1 MAQKELHKVLKRSKT
16 QLKNIESH
24 IKEGTTVLERKQ
36 KSLLELDPKSES
48 ATVDKKAES
57 TDFEMDLSQKSAVKK
72 EKDSTSKKE
81 AKSSEATK
89 AAKKDESDKKDD
101 VKKESNT
108 FDLESL
114 TEKNNKMWDVKFK
127 EAK

>member
-48 ATVDKKAES
+48 VTADKKAES
-57 TDFEMDLSQKSAVKK
+57 TDFEMDLSLARNQLLRKK
-72 EKDSTSKKE
+72 RIPPPKKRQG
-81 AKSSEATK
+81 
-89 AAKKDESDKKDD
+89 
-101 VKKESNT
+101 
-108 FDLESL
+108 
-114 TEKNNKMWDVKFK
+114 
-127 EAK
+127 

>member
-16 QLKNIESH
+16 QVKNIESH
-24 IKEGTTVLERKQ
+24 IKEGNEVLEKKQ
-36 KSLLELDPKSES
+36 KSLVELDPKSES
-48 ATVDKKAES
+48 EKKVES
-57 TDFEMDLSQKSAVKK
+57 NDFEMDLSQKSAVKK
-72 EKDSTSKKE
+72 EKAAPKQETKP
-81 AKSSEATK
+81 SEAPK
-89 AAKKDESDKKDD
+89 AKKDESDKKDD
-101 VKKESNT
+101 VKKEQNN

>member
-1 MAQKELHKVLKRSKT
+1 
-16 QLKNIESH
+16 
-24 IKEGTTVLERKQ
+24 
-36 KSLLELDPKSES
+36 
-48 ATVDKKAES
+48 
-57 TDFEMDLSQKSAVKK
+57 MDLSQKSAVKK
-72 EKDSTSKKE
+72 EKASTAKKE

-89 AAKKDESDKKDD
+89 TVKKDESDKKDD
-101 VKKESNT
+101 SKKEANT

>member
-16 QLKNIESH
+16 QVKNIESH
-24 IKEGTTVLERKQ
+24 IKEANEVLDKKQ
-36 KSLLELDPKSES
+36 KSLVELDPKAETTENKKVES
-48 ATVDKKAES
+48 N
-57 TDFEMDLSQKSAVKK
+57 DFEMDLTQKSAVKK
-72 EKDSTSKKE
+72 EKAAPKQE
-81 AKSSEATK
+81 AKQTEAPK
-89 AAKKDESDKKDD
+89 AKKDESDKKDE
-101 VKKESNT
+101 KQTS